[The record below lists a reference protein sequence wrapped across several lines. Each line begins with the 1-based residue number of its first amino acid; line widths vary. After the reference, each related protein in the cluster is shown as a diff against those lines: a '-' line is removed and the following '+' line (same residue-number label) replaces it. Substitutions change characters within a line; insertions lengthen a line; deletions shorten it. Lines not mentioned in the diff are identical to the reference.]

1 MANLNKLIEELQAKS
16 SQNCNNHFPLYTF
29 VMFLLLLVVIV
40 FGVSLHFSG
49 VWSVKIKDVDALSAK
64 MENFTKLEEKVAQLE
79 DCIFNHRGCY
89 SKPKGDE

>member
-1 MANLNKLIEELQAKS
+1 MANINKLIEELQSK
-16 SQNCNNHFPLYTF
+16 NCSNHFPLYTF
-29 VMFLLLLVVIV
+29 VMFLLLLVIIM

-64 MENFTKLEEKVAQLE
+64 MKNFTKLEEKVAQLE

-89 SKPKGDE
+89 SKPKGGE